1 MTEQIKKYAE
11 AHKQEMLTLLRELCA
26 ISAPSHHEEK
36 RAEFCRDWLE
46 KAGAKGVYIDE
57 AKNVVFPYHC
67 EGSNRILA
75 VFAHTDT
82 VFPEM
87 ESMAFA
93 EKDGIL
99 SCPGI
104 GDDTANL
111 VILMMTAKYLLE
123 QNIRPKHGI
132 LFVCNS
138 CEEGL
143 GNLKGCRHIF
153 QNYEGRIARFVTFDL
168 YFRDMSDRCLGS
180 HRYEVE
186 VKTPGGHS
194 YSAFG
199 TPNAIDR
206 LSAMIHKIYSIQ
218 VPKIGDSVTT
228 YNVGLIN
235 GGTSVNTIAQSATM
249 LCEYRSDNRECLAIM
264 EEHFGRIFEEAREES
279 VEVSVIKV
287 GDRPCMGDVD
297 REEIARMAT
306 AAQEII
312 HRVTGILPECRAM
325 STDGNIPLSL
335 GIPAL
340 CIGLCEGG
348 GAHTREEWVKKD
360 SLHLGLEVGIEFVLR
375 LI

>member
-1 MTEQIKKYAE
+1 MTETIKGYAE
-11 AHKQEMLTLLRELCA
+11 AHRDEMLTLLRELCA
-26 ISAPSHHEEK
+26 IPAPSHHEEK
-36 RAEFCRDWLE
+36 RAEFCRAWLE
-46 KAGAKGVYIDE
+46 RAGARGVYIDE

-67 EGSNRILA
+67 EGSDQILA

-82 VFPEM
+82 VFPDREPM
-87 ESMAFA
+87 PFV

-111 VILMMTAKYLLE
+111 VILMMTVRYLLE
-123 QNIRPKHGI
+123 QDIRPEQGI

-143 GNLKGCRHIF
+143 GNLKGCRQIF
-153 QNYEGRIARFVTFDL
+153 RDYAGRIAHFVTFDG
-168 YFRDMSDRCLGS
+168 YFEDLSDRCLGS

-206 LSAMIHKIYSIQ
+206 LSAMVGRIYSIE

-228 YNVGLIN
+228 YNVGLIR

-264 EEHFGRIFEEAREES
+264 EEHFREIFEGAKEEN
-279 VEVSVIKV
+279 VEVLVTPV

-297 REEIARMAT
+297 RGEIARMVAVT
-306 AAQEII
+306 REIT
-312 HRVTGILPECRAM
+312 HRVTGILPQCQAM

-335 GIPAL
+335 GVPAL
-340 CIGLCEGG
+340 CMGLCEGG
-348 GAHTREEWVKKD
+348 GAHTREEWIKED
-360 SLHLGLEVGIEFVLR
+360 SFHLGLEAGIQVVLA
-375 LI
+375 LS